1 MLNMNKNTKL
11 IIGVIVTLII
21 VTGVVVMALNR
32 GSDTTTEKT
41 ENVLENEP
49 TIAPVDSS
57 VVVGFTE
64 GAKTGEALLTVKNA
78 PSGTDSIEFELSYE
92 AESAASDEGHGG
104 ATQQGAIG
112 ECKENNG
119 TWECGEPAADGRKIV
134 LGTCSSGVCR
144 YHKITSQIDVR
155 LKFNGSYGERMYEK
169 KYSL

>member
-1 MLNMNKNTKL
+1 MNKNTKL
-11 IIGVIVTLII
+11 IVGIVATLVII
-21 VTGVVVMALNR
+21 TGVVVMALNR
-32 GSDTTTEKT
+32 NSGAHREST

-57 VVVGFTE
+57 VEVTFTE
-64 GAKTGEALLTVKNA
+64 GAKKGEALLTVANA
-78 PSGTDSIEFELSYE
+78 PSGTRGIEFELSYE
-92 AESAASDEGHGG
+92 AESAATEESAAGS
-104 ATQQGAIG
+104 TQQGAIG
-112 ECKENNG
+112 ECKEMSG

-155 LKFNGSYGERMYEK
+155 LKFTGSYGERMFEK